1 MATDAARG
9 ARSRRLG
16 VEPRLGEQF
25 EDLEQQRDT
34 YELGMWLFLATEVLF
49 FGGLFAGYS
58 AYRIVF
64 RAGFLEGSRHTN
76 VALGTIN
83 TAVLLTSSLTMALA
97 VQAARSGKRRL
108 LTGLLTVTLLLG
120 AAFIII
126 KGAEY
131 YGEYREGLVPWLGF
145 RFPGPLAHGVDLF
158 FVFYF
163 FMTGLHAIH
172 LTIGIVLMIVL
183 ATLARRG
190 RFLREDSTTVE
201 MAGLYW
207 HFIDIV
213 WVFLYPLLYLLSR
226 HGGAP

>member
-1 MATDAARG
+1 MATDVRRAARP
-9 ARSRRLG
+9 ASAG
-16 VEPRLGEQF
+16 VEPEVAEQF
-25 EDLEQQRDT
+25 EDLEQQHET

-64 RAGFLEGSRHTN
+64 HAGFLEGSRHTD
-76 VALGTIN
+76 VTLGTIN

-97 VQAARSGKRRL
+97 VHSARAGKRKL
-108 LTGLLTVTLLLG
+108 LAGLLTVTLLLG
-120 AAFIII
+120 AAFMVI
-126 KGAEY
+126 KGVEY

-145 RFPGPLAHGVDLF
+145 RFPGPLAGGVDLF

-172 LTIGIVLMIVL
+172 LTIGIVIVGVI
-183 ATLARRG
+183 AALARKG

-201 MAGLYW
+201 MVGLYW

-226 HGGAP
+226 NGGAP